1 MEEMLIKRKDRNQ
14 VWVSS
19 NHLARSDMVYVA
31 FSRTTRVLLPLIRTP
46 CRDLLRV
53 NNSPDQNMEEFRWKT
68 TSEKRSMMM
77 NSIKMKAVTQT
88 STSSFNRKIRKS
100 SRCSHQSS
108 RCRIRH
114 ILGQKARFKRDR
126 VQHRFKNKTGLKML
140 KMRKNLWLRRT
151 SGLLIRTL
159 SSRCFTKVWIQT
171 VQTGVHKYL
180 FQQKIISWL

>member
-31 FSRTTRVLLPLIRTP
+31 FSRTTRVMLPLIRTP

-77 NSIKMKAVTQT
+77 NLIKMKAVTQT
-88 STSSFNRKIRKS
+88 STSSFN
-100 SRCSHQSS
+100 S

-180 FQQKIISWL
+180 FQQKTISWL